1 MAKCPSC
8 KVKLPFFNV
17 LFLSGLNTTR
27 CKKCRTELELCQSIM
42 IPLIGT
48 LGLISVSILYTYID
62 SGLANKWLV
71 VFIVWVIVAAVFYV
85 SVAKLK
91 PIEKDKQ

>member
-17 LFLSGLNTTR
+17 LFLSGLNTTI
-27 CKKCRTELELCQSIM
+27 CKKCKTELELCQSIM
-42 IPLIGT
+42 VPLIGT
-48 LGLISVSILYTYID
+48 LGLISVSILYTYVD

-71 VFIVWVIVAAVFYV
+71 VFIVWVVVAAVFYV

-91 PIEKDKQ
+91 PIGKNK